1 MTCRAGTDAVLR
13 ELKIGA
19 LPLMKEIFQN
29 QKILGYLYF
38 LIKLQK
44 PLDLELTPRSKM
56 TLNIGREKRKMKKLV
71 IYYSQANG
79 NTKRIAEMIAS
90 KTGAD
95 ITAIDTVAPYTGT
108 YDEIVNQGQ
117 EEVNRGFQPEIK
129 DIDVNPAEY
138 DEIIIG
144 TPTWWYTMAPAV
156 LTFLSNSDFSGK
168 KVAVFQTHGGWPGH
182 TLKDMKALLKNSEII
197 SEKAIQFDSTGGDHL
212 ETSPEEIENWIR
224 SL

>member
-1 MTCRAGTDAVLR
+1 
-13 ELKIGA
+13 
-19 LPLMKEIFQN
+19 
-29 QKILGYLYF
+29 
-38 LIKLQK
+38 
-44 PLDLELTPRSKM
+44 M
-56 TLNIGREKRKMKKLV
+56 TLNIGREKMNMKKLV

-95 ITAIDTVAPYTGT
+95 LTSIDTVIPYTGT

-117 EEVNRGFQPEIK
+117 EEVNRGIQPEIK

-156 LTFLSNSDFSGK
+156 LTFLSNSDFFGK
-168 KVAVFQTHGGWPGH
+168 KVAIFQTHGGWPGH
-182 TLKDMKALLKNSEII
+182 TLKDMKALLKDSEVI
-197 SEKAIQFDSTGGDHL
+197 SEKAIQFDSSGGDHL
-212 ETSPEEIENWIR
+212 ETSLEEIENWIR

>member
-71 IYYSQANG
+71 IYYSQASG

-90 KTGAD
+90 KT
-95 ITAIDTVAPYTGT
+95 
-108 YDEIVNQGQ
+108 
-117 EEVNRGFQPEIK
+117 
-129 DIDVNPAEY
+129 
-138 DEIIIG
+138 
-144 TPTWWYTMAPAV
+144 V
-156 LTFLSNSDFSGK
+156 L
-168 KVAVFQTHGGWPGH
+168 
-182 TLKDMKALLKNSEII
+182 
-197 SEKAIQFDSTGGDHL
+197 
-212 ETSPEEIENWIR
+212 
-224 SL
+224 